1 MHTHYVDKKFDVLKT
16 TEFEDWLSDQQP
28 KLRSII
34 LARLDLVSV
43 GHFGDHK
50 RFEGLIELRWLNGT
64 RVYTF
69 MWGNSIVVALHGG
82 NKNAQNRD
90 IKKAKK
96 IRDQVLE
103 GSRTI
108 HK

>member
-1 MHTHYVDKKFDVLKT
+1 MHTLYVDKKFDVLKT

-50 RFEGLIELRWLNGT
+50 RFEGLIELDG
-64 RVYTF
+64 
-69 MWGNSIVVALHGG
+69 
-82 NKNAQNRD
+82 
-90 IKKAKK
+90 
-96 IRDQVLE
+96 
-103 GSRTI
+103 
-108 HK
+108 